1 MAGRWRTGKLVPVAI
16 GLSLLISVPET
27 AARLRCRRL
36 LAQHGNGNNGAQK
49 RKCRQRTRD
58 VFMFHFIFPIF
69 VWLLPKQTVTR

>member
-36 LAQHGNGNNGAQK
+36 LAQHGKATTAPK
-49 RKCRQRTRD
+49 SASADSELEMYLC
-58 VFMFHFIFPIF
+58 FISFFLFLYGCFPYK
-69 VWLLPKQTVTR
+69 L